1 MNIKDVNEAGGGA
14 GVITTVS
21 LDGLNGASNI
31 YDNALTNLTV
41 NDSFVGTSVAIV
53 EGAST
58 SATIL
63 ALSINNDPGLTLNDV
78 GNKYATVNVT
88 IGAQASSLTIDDAA
102 LTTLTIF
109 GPSGSFGP
117 AGSLAITDNSTALT
131 TINAAADT
139 GALTIVAAA
148 TGLTIINGTGSDS
161 ITNSNANGVITE
173 GATAATLSNTLTVSG
188 AGATINDQASAGV
201 DTINLGGANET
212 VNLGS
217 GGTAAA
223 STTVNVSNAP
233 SPAAVVDTVNFGS
246 GIAIVTDHLAYQAVA
261 SASTSNTDGNL
272 LALTGTL
279 HGEISG
285 LLVRRR
291 EHRRRRLAR
300 RPMSRRRR
308 TSIRRCSLASW
319 LRPIRW
325 PGSNL
330 RGIPIS
336 RTLGPTRPPTEPP
349 ARNSSRS
356 PEPSTCRMRRSEAD
370 I

>member
-1 MNIKDVNEAGGGA
+1 M
-14 GVITTVS
+14 
-21 LDGLNGASNI
+21 
-31 YDNALTNLTV
+31 
-41 NDSFVGTSVAIV
+41 

-63 ALSINNDPGLTLNDV
+63 ALSINNDPGLTLDDV

-88 IGAQASSLTIDDAA
+88 IGAQASSLTIDDTA

-109 GPSGSFGP
+109 GPSGLLGP
-117 AGSLAITDNSTALT
+117 AGSLVITTNATALS

-139 GALTIVAAA
+139 GALTVLTTAA
-148 TGLTIINGTGSDS
+148 GLTIVGGTDGDS
-161 ITNSNANGVITE
+161 ITNWSPNGVITE
-173 GATAATLSNTLTVSG
+173 GATPATLHNTLAVYG
-188 AGATINDQASAGV
+188 ALATINDQASAGV
-201 DTINLGGANET
+201 DEITLGGVNET

-233 SPAAVVDTVNFGS
+233 SAAMVVDRVNFGS
-246 GIAIVTDHLAYQAVA
+246 GIATVTDHLAYQAVA
-261 SASTSNTDGNL
+261 GASPPTPMAICWRWPERCMARFWPSRPPSRTPP
-272 LALTGTL
+272 A
-279 HGEISG
+279 
-285 LLVRRR
+285 
-291 EHRRRRLAR
+291 RLAR

-308 TSIRRCSLASW
+308 TSIRRCSSSRRR
-319 LRPIRW
+319 LRPPIRW

-336 RTLGPTRPPTEPP
+336 RTPGPTRPPMEPP